1 MSNQNNKAQT
11 EYAEMQ
17 QAMLAGMLNC
27 SLAGSN
33 AWDRIPRKGEYPT
46 VEELI
51 LWAAAETVRRMEQ
64 KTAG

>member
-27 SLAGSN
+27 FLTGSN